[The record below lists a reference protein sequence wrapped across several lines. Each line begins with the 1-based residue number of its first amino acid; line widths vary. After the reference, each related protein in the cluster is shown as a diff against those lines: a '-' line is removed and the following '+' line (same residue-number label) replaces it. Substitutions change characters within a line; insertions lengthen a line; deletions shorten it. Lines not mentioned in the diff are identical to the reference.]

1 MAEKLDDRIKR
12 AKEEGNAASQTAAK
26 LQKEINKL
34 LEQQDELSTKIS
46 AKHKKQLKDVEK
58 QLDTAMK
65 QYKVS
70 KQTADN
76 EGTRLKHLTNYKK
89 MQDASNASITSFKE
103 EMEKMN
109 PLILKQIEGEKAK
122 ADIYNELGVKIAELE
137 GQSAIAGE
145 KEKARIDSEIAQ
157 LKGITSEI
165 EDQAKATVDAQMYAK
180 GMSESEVRIAYLK
193 AEQGKRQSET
203 NKLMIHGLHVLE
215 AFEKKQEII
224 AEIEEKQKELLEDMP
239 ESVQGMLKGIKGF
252 YSVLKSMAPALIL
265 LSLIGMAAEAFFE
278 LDEAAEKYRKEG
290 GMTVK
295 QTEHLVHQ
303 VHEIEME
310 YRKIGV
316 TSEMI
321 LDVANDLGNTFSD
334 VAHFSTETLTALS
347 SIVARTG
354 TTSKNAAT
362 IQALFEQTA
371 GVSSE
376 TAANMQLQT
385 AALAQQAGVSPKEVL
400 DDIAESAEKTSKFF
414 RGDVVTLAKQAVQAH
429 RLGTTLDKMAD
440 TAENLL
446 NFESSI
452 EDELVAATFVG
463 GQFNLTQARSLAYAG
478 DLAGATEATLDAIQQ
493 SGDFSKQ
500 DLFTKQALAK
510 AANMSISDIEKELG
524 MRKRLAHL
532 SEEEK
537 VKLQE
542 AMDAGLD
549 ISKIKDE
556 DLKKKTEEFN
566 EQQKINGQV
575 TDMANEFKGIIASV
589 GGQLMPIIQALVPVI
604 QAAMA
609 PLSLAVDVLAFMVE
623 HFRTIAGIASVIAGF
638 SAFIYANELKTWYIK
653 KQALITEVAQNVQK
667 RISALLGIQSA
678 VGPIAGSL
686 AQIPFGVGLLGLMG
700 IVGGMYAMFS
710 SAPKP
715 AADINSPAGGQ
726 TMVHTKE
733 GGLFKLSKNYDLVA
747 APGASNALRGGGGG
761 GAGMGAIVSA
771 IVGLRNDM
779 AGGKIGVYMDGSKV
793 TAGVAGNAGQ
803 STRNNYA
810 FT

>member
-1 MAEKLDDRIKR
+1 MAEKLEDRISR
-12 AKEEGNAASQTAAK
+12 AKEEANAASQTASK
-26 LQKEINKL
+26 LQKEINNL
-34 LEQQDELSTKIS
+34 LQQQDALSTKIS
-46 AKHKKQLKDVEK
+46 AKNKKQLKDVEK
-58 QLDTAMK
+58 QLDIAMK
-65 QYKVS
+65 QYKIS

-76 EGTRLKHLTNYKK
+76 EGTRVKHLTNYKK

-109 PLILKQIEGEKAK
+109 PLILKQIQGEKAK

-137 GQSAIAGE
+137 GQAEVAGE

-165 EDQAKATVDAQMYAK
+165 EEQAKATVDAEMTAK
-180 GMSESEVRIAYLK
+180 GMSEVEQKIAYSK
-193 AEQGKRQSET
+193 AEQGKHQSET
-203 NKLMIHGLHVLE
+203 NKLTLKGLHVLE
-215 AFEKKQEII
+215 AFEKKQERIK
-224 AEIEEKQKELLEDMP
+224 EIEEKQGELLQEMP

-252 YSVLKSMAPALIL
+252 YSALKAMAPQLIL

-278 LDEAAEKYRKEG
+278 LDEAAENYRKKG

-295 QTEHLVHQ
+295 QTEHLAHQ
-303 VHEIEME
+303 VHEIEMD
-310 YRKIGV
+310 YRKMGV
-316 TSEMI
+316 TGEMVFE
-321 LDVANDLGNTFSD
+321 VANDLGNAFSD
-334 VAHFSTETLTALS
+334 VAHFSNETLGALS
-347 SIVARTG
+347 SVVARTG
-354 TTSKNAAT
+354 TTSENAAA

-400 DDIAESAEKTSKFF
+400 DDIAQSAEKTSKFF
-414 RGDVVTLAKQAVQAH
+414 KGDVKTLAKQAVEAH

-440 TAENLL
+440 TAEKLL
-446 NFESSI
+446 DFEGGI
-452 EDELVAATFVG
+452 EDELTAATFVG
-463 GQFNLTQARSLAYAG
+463 GQFNLSRARALAYEG
-478 DLAGATEATLDAIQQ
+478 DIAGATAETLNQLER

-510 AANMSISDIEKELG
+510 AAGMSIPEIEKELA

-532 SEEEK
+532 SDTEK
-537 VKLQE
+537 AKLKE

-556 DLKKKTEEFN
+556 DLKKKTDEFN
-566 EQQKINGQV
+566 QQQKINGQV

-604 QAAMA
+604 QAAMT
-609 PLSLAVDVLAFMVE
+609 PLGWAADILKFMVE
-623 HFRTIAGIASVIAGF
+623 HFQQIAGIASVIGGF
-638 SAFIYANELKTWYIK
+638 TAFIYAQELKTWYLK
-653 KQALITEVAQNVQK
+653 KQQLVTDTAMAVVNRTK
-667 RISALLGIQSA
+667 ALLGIQSA
-678 VGPIAGSL
+678 VGPIFSTL
-686 AQIPFGVGLLGLMG
+686 AQIPFGVGLLGAAAV
-700 IVGGMYAMFS
+700 IGGMYALFS
-710 SAPKP
+710 SSPKP

-733 GGLFKLSKNYDLVA
+733 GGLFKLSKNDDLVA
-747 APGASNALRGGGGG
+747 APGASKALAGGGGG
-761 GAGMGAIVSA
+761 GAGMGALVSA